1 MNLENVQKHLIIARG
16 ARENLMGLQL
26 PKRTST
32 QERGEDRSGIA
43 A

>member
-1 MNLENVQKHLIIARG
+1 MNLETVQKHLIIARG
-16 ARENLMGLQL
+16 AREKPHGVVVT
-26 PKRTST
+26 KEIGT